1 MILRRRA
8 ALAVLL
14 LAPLAARGQARG
26 APNVLD
32 LRIDYRADSRIGD
45 GAKPVAGRLW
55 RTRRALRHES
65 REGGKPQI
73 LVLRLDRRLGWLAL
87 PELGMT
93 IETGLDELDL
103 PVGILD
109 GGAGLTQTRLGR
121 EPRNGLETSKVRV
134 ERRAAQ
140 GATFDGLVWAS
151 DQGVIAR
158 IEGEA
163 EKDAKRGRATL
174 DFTNF
179 TLGPLA
185 PSYFEPPAG
194 LQLVRVKGADLV
206 AMLESLAALQGLGKR
221 QR

>member
-1 MILRRRA
+1 MILRRRT
-8 ALAVLL
+8 ALVALL

-109 GGAGLTQTRLGR
+109 GGAGLTQTRQAFCITRGCSITFR
-121 EPRNGLETSKVRV
+121 KV
-134 ERRAAQ
+134 
-140 GATFDGLVWAS
+140 
-151 DQGVIAR
+151 
-158 IEGEA
+158 
-163 EKDAKRGRATL
+163 K
-174 DFTNF
+174 
-179 TLGPLA
+179 
-185 PSYFEPPAG
+185 PSCCA
-194 LQLVRVKGADLV
+194 QLVTNI
-206 AMLESLAALQGLGKR
+206 GLS
-221 QR
+221 